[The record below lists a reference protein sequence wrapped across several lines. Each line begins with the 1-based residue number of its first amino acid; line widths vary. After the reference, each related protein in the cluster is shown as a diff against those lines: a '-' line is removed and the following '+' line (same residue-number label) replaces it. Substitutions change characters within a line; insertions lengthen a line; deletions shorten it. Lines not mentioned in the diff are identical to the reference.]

1 MKIISNIFI
10 LIAIVFSGTATAE
23 ITLTFG
29 VYTSDKPTTMVT
41 TFRPILNELENKLS
55 TRLAEPVTI
64 RMQVA
69 KNYDQGI
76 DDLVNGRVDFAR
88 MGPASYIISKQRNP
102 EIELLVMEN
111 QKGKK
116 VFYGIICIHQD
127 SNIERISQLK
137 NHSFAFGNKNS
148 TIGRYLSQLLL
159 AEHGVYAD
167 QLSKFEYLER
177 HDRVGTA
184 VGAGFFD
191 AGALKESTYKKLKAK
206 GVKIKELA
214 RFPNVTKPWIVS
226 KKLTQTTT
234 MALRDSLL
242 EINSPDIL
250 KKLKKDGF
258 LPAKDSDY
266 DLIRKSLEQNE
277 QFFQQSLVEQQ

>member
-1 MKIISNIFI
+1 MKITSKICIFI
-10 LIAIVFSGTATAE
+10 TIIFSQTAMAE
-23 ITLTFG
+23 ITLKFG
-29 VYTSDKPTTMVT
+29 IYTSDKPTTMVT

-55 TRLAEPVTI
+55 ARLAESVVI
-64 RMQVA
+64 RMHVA

-88 MGPASYIISKQRNP
+88 MGPASYILSKKQNTG
-102 EIELLVMEN
+102 IELLVMES

-116 VFYGIICIHQD
+116 TFYGVICIHQD
-127 SNIERISQLK
+127 SPIESLSQLK

-159 AEHGVYAD
+159 AEHGVYAE
-167 QLSKFEYLER
+167 QLSSFEYLDR

-191 AGALKESTYKKLKAK
+191 AGALKESTFKKLKAK
-206 GVKIKELA
+206 GVKIKELV
-214 RFPNVTKPWIVS
+214 RFPNVTKPWIAKHS
-226 KKLTQTTT
+226 LNKKITI
-234 MALRDSLL
+234 ALQESLL
-242 EINSPDIL
+242 EIDSAESL

-258 LPAKDSDY
+258 LPANDSDY
-266 DLIRKSLEQNE
+266 DLIRESLEKNE
-277 QFFQQSLVEQQ
+277 LFFNNKSDYY